1 MADTVTKIGITFET
15 FGDTKIKKAFGNLGK
30 EVSVLKRN
38 FGSLSDKSIKKVK
51 DQLLTFNKVSGNS
64 INSMQAQKTALV
76 GLRNMADTTGA
87 EFKQLTADI
96 AKLDAKMRQATIGT
110 TGFKGK
116 LKNIGKIGGAIGAA
130 GIFGG
135 AEGLIG
141 ATIGGIAGGLP
152 GAVAGG
158 VIGSQLGILREQI
171 STTADYSAKLR
182 LQREALALVI
192 GDTNKLTEA
201 QRFLTQVSKDLAIP
215 QDVIT
220 RQFTSLTAS
229 VVGAGFSVEDA
240 EDAFEAIAAGI
251 RGTGGSLEDMK
262 SAMRATSQVF
272 SKGKV
277 SAEELR
283 QQLGERLPGAFT
295 LFAESMNKTPAELDK
310 ALEQGKVTLDDFMN
324 FTKLLTE
331 KYGENAKLLADSPAA
346 AGDRLQTAMSRLKD
360 NLGQILTPIGAG
372 FQDTF
377 TIIVNV
383 IDKAVVGLKNFLK
396 IGEEFE
402 KEKLDKLKV
411 ARKEQED
418 ELKRYKGILETA
430 EAFLKEFRAKRDAGE
445 DITDEEYKKAQRM
458 QNIPITLPNKIG
470 FIEKNIK
477 NIDIEIAVIEN
488 NLERMNI
495 KLDEGKNKTN
505 DLKDTSINAFKS
517 MGDGV
522 KQYLESIKD
531 INKQIADATV
541 NAFKSMED
549 ALVNFVITG
558 KLNFRSLAQSIIADI
573 TRMIIRQQMFNLL
586 SGLTGGFNLFGGKE
600 KAVESTSS
608 LLSKDL
614 ARYGSSVPAGSF
626 GIGSKATDIIN
637 RVPSNPSSVF
647 GSRNAMGNVFANNKI
662 VPYAYGGIVDK
673 PTIFPMARGI
683 GLMGEAGAEAIM
695 PLKRGKDGK
704 LGVQSSGGIGNIS
717 VNVNATGS
725 SVEGDSG
732 QASQLGKML
741 GMAVQAELIRQKRPG
756 GLLS

>member
-1 MADTVTKIGITFET
+1 MQE
-15 FGDTKIKKAFGNLGK
+15 KK
-30 EVSVLKRN
+30 
-38 FGSLSDKSIKKVK
+38 
-51 DQLLTFNKVSGNS
+51 
-64 INSMQAQKTALV
+64 
-76 GLRNMADTTGA
+76 
-87 EFKQLTADI
+87 
-96 AKLDAKMRQATIGT
+96 
-110 TGFKGK
+110 
-116 LKNIGKIGGAIGAA
+116 
-130 GIFGG
+130 
-135 AEGLIG
+135 
-141 ATIGGIAGGLP
+141 
-152 GAVAGG
+152 
-158 VIGSQLGILREQI
+158 
-171 STTADYSAKLR
+171 
-182 LQREALALVI
+182 
-192 GDTNKLTEA
+192 
-201 QRFLTQVSKDLAIP
+201 
-215 QDVIT
+215 
-220 RQFTSLTAS
+220 
-229 VVGAGFSVEDA
+229 
-240 EDAFEAIAAGI
+240 
-251 RGTGGSLEDMK
+251 
-262 SAMRATSQVF
+262 
-272 SKGKV
+272 
-277 SAEELR
+277 
-283 QQLGERLPGAFT
+283 
-295 LFAESMNKTPAELDK
+295 
-310 ALEQGKVTLDDFMN
+310 
-324 FTKLLTE
+324 
-331 KYGENAKLLADSPAA
+331 
-346 AGDRLQTAMSRLKD
+346 
-360 NLGQILTPIGAG
+360 
-372 FQDTF
+372 
-377 TIIVNV
+377 
-383 IDKAVVGLKNFLK
+383 
-396 IGEEFE
+396 
-402 KEKLDKLKV
+402 
-411 ARKEQED
+411 ED

-573 TRMIIRQQMFNLL
+573 TRMIIRQQMLICYMDLL
-586 SGLTGGFNLFGGKE
+586 GFNLFGGKE

-614 ARYGSSVPAGSF
+614 ARYGSSVPAGGF